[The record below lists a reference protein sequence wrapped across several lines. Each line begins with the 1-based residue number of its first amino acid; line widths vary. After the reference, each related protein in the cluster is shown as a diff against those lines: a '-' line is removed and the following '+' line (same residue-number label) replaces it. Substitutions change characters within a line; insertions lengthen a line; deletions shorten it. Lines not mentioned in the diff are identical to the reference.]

1 MIRTFTKSN
10 EFLWSL
16 QNSLTNAHRKTS
28 IIRTYTNSNTC
39 CWSLRNK
46 TSIIRT
52 FWKLKTRKKMFRYYN
67 SFILCNSCFKI
78 FTYWCCPVISSLHG
92 TCRPSPSF
100 RLHLFS
106 EIVAIQLEYGS
117 LLRKQKMIFANFP
130 DFFRCPTT
138 FLSFSTQT
146 AYLSTLIVWFNPH
159 FQLLPNL
166 RSPYILINMVTF
178 DVCLDFKAC
187 C

>member
-52 FWKLKTRKKMFRYYN
+52 FWKLKTRKK
-67 SFILCNSCFKI
+67 SFVIAILLFYAILVLK
-78 FTYWCCPVISSLHG
+78 YLHIG
-92 TCRPSPSF
+92 AVLSY
-100 RLHLFS
+100 
-106 EIVAIQLEYGS
+106 QLYTGLAD
-117 LLRKQKMIFANFP
+117 LLRLSDCIFSLKLQQYSWSM
-130 DFFRCPTT
+130 DH
-138 FLSFSTQT
+138 FSG
-146 AYLSTLIVWFNPH
+146 S
-159 FQLLPNL
+159 
-166 RSPYILINMVTF
+166 R
-178 DVCLDFKAC
+178 K
-187 C
+187 